1 MQRPEKINLRKRGA
15 ILFLPNYCSK
25 IITSPD
31 RPQRLGTW
39 PLPLA
44 LGAQRSQPTTLLSPT
59 RKSFL
64 APFANAR
71 CMRWWVVRRQQ
82 GAINRYRRHCRR
94 FAPCRSKRTIRAVI
108 ANAVA
113 PAICSGCSHLFSMP
127 SLCSFFCFP
136 FFRHLVSLRLL
147 NILAYLFSSRCTLGT
162 AWLPWQTRC

>member
-1 MQRPEKINLRKRGA
+1 VVPYYFCQIIVRRLLRHLTG
-15 ILFLPNYCSK
+15 PNVLV
-25 IITSPD
+25 
-31 RPQRLGTW
+31 LGPCPW
-39 PLPLA
+39 PLAPSVRNRRLCCPPHENHS
-44 LGAQRSQPTTLLSPT
+44 LRLSQTHDACT
-59 RKSFL
+59 
-64 APFANAR
+64 
-71 CMRWWVVRRQQ
+71 RWWVVRRQQ

-108 ANAVA
+108 ANAVV

>member
-1 MQRPEKINLRKRGA
+1 MPYYFCQIIVRRLLRHLTG
-15 ILFLPNYCSK
+15 PNVLV
-25 IITSPD
+25 
-31 RPQRLGTW
+31 LGPCPW
-39 PLPLA
+39 PLAPSVRNRRLCCPPHENHS
-44 LGAQRSQPTTLLSPT
+44 LRLSQTHDACT
-59 RKSFL
+59 
-64 APFANAR
+64 
-71 CMRWWVVRRQQ
+71 RWWVVRRQQ

-108 ANAVA
+108 ANAVV

>member
-1 MQRPEKINLRKRGA
+1 MVPYYFCQIIVRRLLRHLTG
-15 ILFLPNYCSK
+15 PNVLV
-25 IITSPD
+25 
-31 RPQRLGTW
+31 LGPCPW
-39 PLPLA
+39 PLAPSVRNRRLCCPPHENHS
-44 LGAQRSQPTTLLSPT
+44 LRLSQTHDACT
-59 RKSFL
+59 
-64 APFANAR
+64 
-71 CMRWWVVRRQQ
+71 RWWVVRRQQ

-108 ANAVA
+108 ANAVV